1 MGLKE
6 KEIREQYARPS
17 KADEL
22 ALALR
27 HEEWLRLHVEV
38 QLPPVRETLPL
49 ANIRTM
55 VSGLLPADKVETFDR
70 LLRFP
75 LPTNDVTA
83 AVFDSL
89 SAIFRGKNP
98 VLSYRF
104 HDGRDLEDW
113 EWYRNVVLHGGSAW
127 SGRVWDM
134 WKCHPNAVIVV
145 DLPAD
150 GGDPSDPFPQP
161 YFFLVP
167 TSRLISWKT
176 GPDHTRMEWVMFRD
190 DRDTVTVV
198 DDRAWRRYRADG
210 NGALGRLIEEKEHGL
225 TITPARFIWSEPL
238 SVTVPDVKGSP
249 LSKELSALD
258 WYVFS
263 DVSKRGLDL
272 SSSYPIYWGYREDC
286 DYSDAEGRHCERGH
300 LVNADGTVALTP
312 IGTPMACPLCSQHRT
327 TGPGSF
333 VGVPAPEEGAP
344 DMRDPVGLLSV
355 DRSSLDYNVEDLS
368 RQRQRII
375 DSCVGVDG
383 SGGIISEASLA
394 DKQVDA
400 TYEDRTAVLNRV
412 KRGFEQCERD
422 VEEWMCMMRYG
433 TSFMGADISYGTE
446 FFAYNPDTLR
456 KRYQEAK
463 DSGASAAELDA
474 LRRQIIQSE
483 YRNDPAQI
491 ERMEILSNVE
501 PYRDLGLNQVLNL
514 WEKGVVDDVTM
525 ELKSGFADYIAR
537 FERENDAITE
547 FAVALPLR
555 ERVAIITKK
564 LYDYAE
570 EQVGSGRPRNGR
582 QLQGAQG

>member
-1 MGLKE
+1 MVLKE
-6 KEIREQYARPS
+6 REIREQFARPS
-17 KADEL
+17 KTDEL
-22 ALALR
+22 ALMLR

-55 VSGLLPADKVETFDR
+55 VASLLPADKVTTFST

-98 VLSYRF
+98 VFSYRF
-104 HDGRDLEDW
+104 HDGRDREDW
-113 EWYRNVVLHGGSAW
+113 EWYRNVVLKGRSEW

-145 DLPAD
+145 DMPED

-176 GPDHTRMEWVMFRD
+176 APDHTRMEWVMFRD
-190 DRDTVTVV
+190 SRDTITVV
-198 DDRAWRRYRADG
+198 DSRSWRRYRSG
-210 NGALGRLIEEKEHGL
+210 TSGSLGRLIEEKEHGL
-225 TITPARFIWSEPL
+225 TETPARFIWSEPL
-238 SVTVPDVKGSP
+238 SVTVPDVKASP

-272 SSSYPIYWGYREDC
+272 SSAYPIYWGYREDC
-286 DYSDAEGRHCERGH
+286 DYSDADGRHCEHGH
-300 LVNADGTVALTP
+300 LVDAEGHIALDAF
-312 IGTPMACPLCSQHRT
+312 GQPMACPLCSQHRT

-344 DMRDPVGLLSV
+344 DMRDPVGLLEI
-355 DRSSLDYNVEDLS
+355 DRSSLDYNVEDLG
-368 RQRQRII
+368 RQRKRII

-383 SGGIISEASLA
+383 GGGIISEASLA

-412 KRGFEQCERD
+412 KKGFEECERD
-422 VEEWMCMMRYG
+422 VEGWICEMRYG
-433 TSFMGADISYGTE
+433 TSFMGVDISYGTE

-456 KRYQEAK
+456 KRYKEAK
-463 DSGASAAELDA
+463 DSGASSAELDA
-474 LRRQIIQSE
+474 LRQQIIQSE

-501 PYRDLGLNQVLNL
+501 PYRSLGMNQVLNL

-525 ELKSGFADYIAR
+525 ELKGGFADYIAR
-537 FERENDAITE
+537 FERENDNITE
-547 FAVALPLR
+547 FAVNLPFR
-555 ERVAIITKK
+555 ERVNRITKT

-570 EQVGSGRPRNGR
+570 ESVRSGRTRSGR
-582 QLQGAQG
+582 QLQVPQG